1 MRRTENVSR
10 DGQAL
15 RFTDYVLRITH
26 HASSERSTY
35 RIYTDWSSMNP
46 KLRSVEVRPFAD
58 RGRPAFLLRDP
69 LALSDKV
76 AVLPQAL
83 GPLLVLMDGSRDV
96 SELHAAL
103 LVRAAL
109 QLSPEVIQHVIDQL
123 DDALLLEND
132 RSAQAYAET
141 LRAYRTAPFR
151 PPSLAGAGYPPDVAG
166 LRGFLDDYLAN
177 LSVNGT
183 APGASSFHIP
193 ELTPQTQHES
203 PGPGEG
209 DGQAEITGL
218 VSPHIDYQRG
228 GPIYAGV
235 WERAASAV
243 RAADLVIIFG
253 TDHAGSNGRT
263 TLTRQN
269 YATPY
274 GVLPTD
280 TDLVDAIA
288 DAVGDEAAFAE
299 EIHHRG
305 EHSIELAAVWLHHQR
320 DGRPCQVVPI
330 LCGSFQHFVEGE
342 ADPATDPTLD
352 ALLDVLRT
360 ATATGRRTLVV
371 AAADLA
377 HVGPAFSD
385 LVPIDRVRYGQ
396 LRAAD
401 EIPEGDRR
409 NICGLPPIYL
419 TLRLLSGNARGELT
433 GYDRCPADGQHTS
446 FVSVCGMVFHS
457 QEIGRSGKPGL

>member
-1 MRRTENVSR
+1 
-10 DGQAL
+10 
-15 RFTDYVLRITH
+15 
-26 HASSERSTY
+26 
-35 RIYTDWSSMNP
+35 MNP
-46 KLRSVEVRPFAD
+46 KLRSVEVHPFED

-76 AVLPQAL
+76 AILPQAL

-109 QLSPEVIQHVIDQL
+109 QLSPEVIQHVVDQL
-123 DDALLLEND
+123 DDAYLLEND

-141 LRAYRTAPFR
+141 LRAYRTAPYR
-151 PPSLAGAGYPPDVAG
+151 PPSLAGAGYPPDAAG
-166 LRGFLDDYLAN
+166 LRGLFDDYLAN

-183 APGASSFHIP
+183 APGALSSHIP
-193 ELTPQTQHES
+193 ELTPQKQHKN
-203 PGPGEG
+203 PDTEG
-209 DGQAEITGL
+209 RTEITGL

-243 RAADLVIIFG
+243 QAADLVIIFG
-253 TDHAGSNGRT
+253 TDHAGSIGRI

-280 TDLVDAIA
+280 TELVDAIA
-288 DAVGDEAAFAE
+288 DAIGEEAAFAE

-305 EHSIELAAVWLHHQR
+305 EHSIELAAVWLHHLR

-330 LCGSFQHFVEGE
+330 LCGSFQHFVDGE

-352 ALLDVLRT
+352 VLLDVLRT
-360 ATATGRRTLVV
+360 STASRRTLVV

-377 HVGPAFSD
+377 HVGPAFGD
-385 LVPIDRVRYGQ
+385 FLPIDHIRYGQ

-401 EIPEGDRR
+401 EILIETLIDADADAFFRRIAAEGDRR

-446 FVSVCGMVFHS
+446 FVSVCGMVFHG
-457 QEIGRSGKPGL
+457 QEIGD